1 MILEGKFVEGDTVL
15 VDLAYKGEGLVIK
28 KKLMMDE

>member
-15 VDLAYKGEGLVIK
+15 VDLSITGEGLVIK
-28 KKLMMDE
+28 KK